1 MAIIENMVLSFC
13 IFLIFIWQ
21 FISSEFEKRTRET
34 HKNHCW
40 LLKSDARNH
49 IATTYGLS
57 MDSIQNNSLYFHVTE
72 GLCPDIMHDILEGS
86 LQYVLKELLN
96 NFFQR
101 NIISLQQVNSRIE
114 YYPYSYTES
123 KDKPVLLQSSNL
135 DSSDHNIRQTGML
148 LLNLMF
154 EIFYL

>member
-1 MAIIENMVLSFC
+1 
-13 IFLIFIWQ
+13 
-21 FISSEFEKRTRET
+21 
-34 HKNHCW
+34 
-40 LLKSDARNH
+40 
-49 IATTYGLS
+49 
-57 MDSIQNNSLYFHVTE
+57 
-72 GLCPDIMHDILEGS
+72 MHDILEGS

-96 NFFQR
+96 NLFQR

-135 DSSDHNIRQTGML
+135 GSSDHNIRQTGML